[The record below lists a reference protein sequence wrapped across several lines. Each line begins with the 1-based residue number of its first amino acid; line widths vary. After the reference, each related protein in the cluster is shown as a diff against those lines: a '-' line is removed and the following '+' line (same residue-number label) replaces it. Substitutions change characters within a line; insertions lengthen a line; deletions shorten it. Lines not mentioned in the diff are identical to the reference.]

1 MQILYGGRQHHPRPQ
16 YIFYDVNIQ
25 QPVHNKKPARYMK
38 IVKQGDQNQT
48 DEQKENNT
56 QQREKH
62 RKF

>member
-1 MQILYGGRQHHPRPQ
+1 
-16 YIFYDVNIQ
+16 
-25 QPVHNKKPARYMK
+25 MK

-62 RKF
+62 REF